1 MGARRLL
8 VTRPADQAGPWVQ
21 RLREAGIDAAALPLI
36 GVAPVD
42 DGALVVRAWGALAA
56 RDLLVF
62 VSPNAVAQF
71 FARRP
76 SDATWPAALTAAAP
90 GPGTAAALR
99 AAGVERVVEPA
110 ADAASFDSEALWQQ
124 LAPLGPW
131 AGRSVLVLRGG
142 SAAAEAAGSDGE
154 GRDWLIRTLREAGAQ
169 VEALAVYRRGPPNWG
184 ADEQALWA
192 QALAAPHE
200 HVWWFSSSEALGYLP
215 PTPPQAWHGAVALAS
230 HPRIAAAAR
239 RTGFG
244 DVREVA
250 PVFDSLLAA
259 LASLTP

>member
-8 VTRPADQAGPWVQ
+8 VTRPADQAGPWVAL
-21 RLREAGIDAAALPLI
+21 LRQAGIDAAALPLI
-36 GVAPVD
+36 GVAPVEAT
-42 DGALVVRAWGALAA
+42 GPVVQAWQALPA

-71 FARRP
+71 FAHRP
-76 SDATWPAALTAAAP
+76 AGAAWPAALTAAAP

-99 AAGVERVVEPA
+99 AAGVARIVEPA
-110 ADAASFDSEALWQQ
+110 ADAARFDSESLWQQ

-131 AGRSVLVLRGG
+131 RGRSVLVLRGG
-142 SAAAEAAGSDGE
+142 ADAGAAGE
-154 GRDWLIRTLREAGAQ
+154 GRDWLMRTLREAGAR
-169 VEALAVYRRGPPNWG
+169 VDALAVYRRGPPQWG

-192 QALAAPHE
+192 QALAAPAE
-200 HVWWFSSSEALGYLP
+200 HVWWFSSSEALGHLP

-239 RTGFG
+239 RAGFE
-244 DVREVA
+244 DVREVT
-250 PVFDSLLAA
+250 PVFESLRAA
-259 LASLTP
+259 LASLLR